1 MATQRN
7 AKQEKKSAA
16 DIVAEQLDADVIL
29 YNGFLHRPQDELLIG
44 ECTKRCRRENVLL
57 VLVTPGGDADPAYRI
72 AKCLQTK
79 YKRFFLYVSGY
90 CKSAGTLVAIGAHE
104 LIISDHGELGPLDV
118 QLSKEDELGER
129 RSGLAISNTLEQ
141 LQNDAFDAFEQFF
154 LEIKK
159 RSRGS
164 ITSRMATP
172 IATDMVTGLFAPL
185 YGQVNP
191 LSIGEAGRAMSI
203 AGHYGLLLLKNSGI
217 IEPLGLRYIMTE
229 YPSHG
234 FVIDRWEAK
243 ELFQNVREPSQEELV
258 WRRKWVGE
266 PVGQILIGMRRRQ
279 HLCSSSCLQ
288 KGSVR
293 VRLHLRRKR
302 TPDLETLLKSRRSR
316 LWDMKG
322 AYIHD

>member
-164 ITSRMATP
+164 ITSRMATQ

-191 LSIGEAGRAMSI
+191 LSIGEAGRAYV
-203 AGHYGLLLLKNSGI
+203 H
-217 IEPLGLRYIMTE
+217 R
-229 YPSHG
+229 
-234 FVIDRWEAK
+234 
-243 ELFQNVREPSQEELV
+243 
-258 WRRKWVGE
+258 
-266 PVGQILIGMRRRQ
+266 
-279 HLCSSSCLQ
+279 
-288 KGSVR
+288 GS
-293 VRLHLRRKR
+293 
-302 TPDLETLLKSRRSR
+302 
-316 LWDMKG
+316 LWPTST
-322 AYIHD
+322 